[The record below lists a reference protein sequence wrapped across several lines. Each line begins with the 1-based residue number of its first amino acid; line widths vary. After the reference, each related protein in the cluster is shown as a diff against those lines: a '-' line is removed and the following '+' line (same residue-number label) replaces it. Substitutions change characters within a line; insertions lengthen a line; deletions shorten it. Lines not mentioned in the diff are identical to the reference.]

1 MAWLKFDTATP
12 EKPEVLQITMAMGWD
27 DPDLTVGKLLK
38 LWRWFDVHTV
48 DGNAA
53 GVSAALLDRLIG
65 VTGFAKAVADAG
77 WLIIHESGL
86 TLPNF
91 CRHNGKTAKDR
102 VLTAQRV
109 ASHKDSKKGNASIV
123 TSALPREEKRREE
136 VKEHPPN
143 PPLGGDEAP
152 VKKSRRDTAVSFD
165 TFVERCKAAGE
176 RALSDYRPVW
186 DYAERACIPRDFI
199 ELCWLVF
206 RDRYGKGGARES
218 KRYTDWRKTF
228 RIAVED
234 NWLKLWAHDQAGQCY
249 LTTQGRQ
256 AENTYR
262 EDA

>member
-91 CRHNGKTAKDR
+91 FRHNGKTAKDR

-136 VKEHPPN
+136 VNPSAQPPGFAEFWKTYPRKE
-143 PPLGGDEAP
+143 G
-152 VKKSRRDTAVSFD
+152 
-165 TFVERCKAAGE
+165 KAAAEKAWSKAKGVDLSTILQAIE
-176 RALSDYRPVW
+176 RA
-186 DYAERACIPRDFI
+186 RAT
-199 ELCWLVF
+199 EQ
-206 RDRYGKGGARES
+206 
-218 KRYTDWRKTF
+218 
-228 RIAVED
+228 
-234 NWLKLWAHDQAGQCY
+234 WLKDGGQFIPHPSTWLTQRRWEDEPAEAAPMHSTFAGVV
-249 LTTQGRQ
+249 
-256 AENTYR
+256 
-262 EDA
+262 